1 MPRSPC
7 GEVCYDTSLLGDRR
21 IIVEEEQ
28 GYSINAKHRPYLI
41 ACLSQRLS
49 IEFGKVFEKSNLYN
63 MRSFFLAF
71 PRVDAVRQELTWT
84 HYRLLL
90 KVDGA
95 ETRAFYMNEAINS
108 NWSTRELRRQMRAL
122 LFERLSSNK
131 HGEDLLR
138 LSRKGQPS
146 RTFKDFPKNP
156 HILEFLGLEKHNNL
170 FQNRVKQA
178 SH

>member
-1 MPRSPC
+1 MKKTNKES
-7 GEVCYDTSLLGDRR
+7 ELVKASIDRLYQRTRGIFPEARCRAHRAVKYAMIQAYWEIGR

-95 ETRAFYMNEAINS
+95 YS
-108 NWSTRELRRQMRAL
+108 
-122 LFERLSSNK
+122 
-131 HGEDLLR
+131 D
-138 LSRKGQPS
+138 P
-146 RTFKDFPKNP
+146 
-156 HILEFLGLEKHNNL
+156 
-170 FQNRVKQA
+170 NRPPNMIECG
-178 SH
+178 HRI